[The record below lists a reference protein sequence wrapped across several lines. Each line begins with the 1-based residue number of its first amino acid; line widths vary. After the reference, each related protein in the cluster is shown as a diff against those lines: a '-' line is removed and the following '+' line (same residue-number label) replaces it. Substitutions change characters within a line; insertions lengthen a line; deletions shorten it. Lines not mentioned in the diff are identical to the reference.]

1 MTDQDDDDTSEIP
14 RSPDDI
20 PSYQLEQALADLTL
34 MDDPFLRM
42 QITNLTATD
51 QVLMNLEQ
59 QVLHRLVDEERT
71 PIDDTIILLAFSQMW
86 LFGAYELLRTW
97 RQRAKD
103 FERLHANGGI
113 DLKIAALAARGP
125 KVHPVRDVR
134 IEQLKELRDDPDVI
148 KTLRDDL
155 RRTHIPFRLL
165 EALRVSLAKHEVSGK
180 KNALPYASGYGRINR
195 YTGSL
200 DFEISMDHI
209 ILEVVSRR
217 GISDALRAFSDGT
230 PLPDDDT
237 IKSFDDYISGV
248 GLPTAPESD
257 AAFSDEADPPE

>member
-1 MTDQDDDDTSEIP
+1 MNSDDDGASEIP
-14 RSPDDI
+14 RSPDQI
-20 PSYQLEQALADLTL
+20 PSWELERALADLTL
-34 MDDPFLRM
+34 MDDLFLRM
-42 QITNLTATD
+42 QITNLTVTD
-51 QVLMNLEQ
+51 QVLMGLEQ

-71 PIDDTIILLAFSQMW
+71 PVDDTIILLAFSQMW

-103 FERLHANGGI
+103 FEKLHTNGGI
-113 DLKIAALAARGP
+113 DLKITALAARGP

-134 IEQLKELRDDPDVI
+134 IEQLKRLRDDPGVI
-148 KTLRDDL
+148 KAIRDDL

-165 EALRVSLAKHEVSGK
+165 ETLRVSLAKHEVSGK
-180 KNALPYASGYGRINR
+180 KNALPHAAGYGRINR

-209 ILEVVSRR
+209 ILDVVSRR
-217 GISDALRAFSDGT
+217 GIADAIRAFSDES

-237 IKSFDDYISGV
+237 IKAFDDYISGA
-248 GLPTAPESD
+248 GLPSAPESVTL
-257 AAFSDEADPPE
+257 FGDEPDPPG